1 MGSLIERLSTLTAG
15 QPIYASDINAELNQL
30 INLLSG
36 ISTDKRV
43 LIVLSSST
51 KAPLTVNQTGSGDIF
66 KGQVNNVDVIRVLNN
81 GQIKSTVSTGTA
93 PIVTASTTK
102 CTNLNG
108 DLVGGIE
115 ASALVRNET
124 TGQTLKGNIR
134 IKKLSTGTYD
144 LVLEVDDDVVSIYR
158 YNPSNETRDLIFTIN
173 DLDQSTRVIT
183 LPNTVRLLL
192 GYEPTENT
200 DVARKVDL
208 TNRLSTL
215 IISNIFTATPRGCPF
230 IAPADC
236 VITRISAGY
245 GSGTPI
251 ADCTLTVYKN
261 AVTTSQSVVL
271 ASSASVDTSYS
282 ANIEVEVSEGDL
294 IYVNATS
301 GTSHA
306 DIFATLS
313 GYWV

>member
-15 QPIYASDINAELNQL
+15 QPIYASDINAELDQI

-51 KAPLTVNQTGSGDIF
+51 KAPLTVDQTGSGDIF

-124 TGQTLKGNIR
+124 TGQTLKGNLR

-192 GYEPTENT
+192 GYEPTEDT

-208 TNRLSTL
+208 TNRSSNLL
-215 IISNIFTATPRGCPF
+215 ISNIFTGTPRGCPF

-245 GSGTPI
+245 GSGTPTL
-251 ADCTLTVYKN
+251 DCTLTVHKN
-261 AVTTSQSVVL
+261 GITTGEAVVV
-271 ASSASVDTSYS
+271 SSAASVDTSYS
-282 ANIEVEVSEGDL
+282 EAINVEVSEGDM
-294 IYVNATS
+294 IYVHATAS
-301 GTSHA
+301 TGHS
-306 DIFATLS
+306 DLFATLS